1 MRRFN
6 IDNIFRN
13 IIFTKDAKG
22 GKGKILADSSCQ
34 ITLETG
40 TEKSNEIYKWKKNSD
55 GTMILKVFQNNDNC
69 VFNILSSLSNVM
81 IIQFA
86 DGNITY
92 YHPSADSVL
101 DLEITFSSPG
111 PGVYMDSSYP
121 DIKLNALYWQRR
133 SASDGR
139 NMDLMNV
146 YDKRLVNIGIVSN
159 DSYYSYS
166 ADASF
171 MDTDET
177 TPIKAVNLTGDYDV
191 LVDDSNRPI
200 RNIQIDTMNYVNYQD
215 RSVGTGGYDYQPGNK
230 ELDMYTNDYNTFRF
244 IGSGVVSIPRSTF
257 PYQIVDMKGKTT
269 EYTGDEEVTITVNS

>member
-1 MRRFN
+1 
-6 IDNIFRN
+6 
-13 IIFTKDAKG
+13 
-22 GKGKILADSSCQ
+22 
-34 ITLETG
+34 
-40 TEKSNEIYKWKKNSD
+40 
-55 GTMILKVFQNNDNC
+55 
-69 VFNILSSLSNVM
+69 
-81 IIQFA
+81 
-86 DGNITY
+86 
-92 YHPSADSVL
+92 
-101 DLEITFSSPG
+101 
-111 PGVYMDSSYP
+111 MDSSYP